1 VKKCVRPSDL
11 SGPANTVSAHC
22 FVPSL
27 CIAAL
32 CAFSALSLRAQNAN
46 LTSQYQWNPVQIGA
60 GGWMR
65 GMAVSPSDPTRRY
78 ARGDVDEV
86 YRWDN
91 SAQQWFPTKV
101 SGALP
106 AAYSA
111 APINGGGGAIAI
123 DPKNPN
129 HVLAV
134 FTLNGSA
141 DIGNSSGLNVFY
153 STDGAKTWTAGNLN
167 LSGNLSS
174 ETTGER
180 IVIDPNNS
188 NLAYLGPPGAG
199 AGNGNPDGL
208 QRSLD
213 GGITWAQVTG
223 GGLPVSTTSIRYEFQ
238 LPRIDGGTATASVA
252 GQTAS
257 KIVYVTYITHNEANK
272 DAVTGGGVLKSAD
285 GGNTWTDIT
294 GKILSSGSSTVG
306 FATLDNFGN
315 LWIADA
321 SNNNLYQYTRTG
333 YTWTTTTPP
342 HGGDSGIAVDPANAQ
357 RIFAAGGSSIARSL
371 NGGSSWT
378 DLGPLQYSSAQPIEW
393 LRPSSFRPQ
402 GHYDSVSALYMDP
415 AGVLWIACGNDGIL
429 TTTPNDATDSLTN
442 PPIWTSASE
451 GIEEAVSEPS
461 VVPPGGDPV
470 LTVEDETL
478 FTITDPSTYTAQ
490 HFPIDLWAN
499 NDGLSSS
506 TDSNYAP
513 NQPKYVVEV
522 SANLSEGNPSLLSS
536 QFSGYS
542 ADGGETWQVFP
553 SIAAG
558 THPCILYFGSIAV
571 SARPAGQENNPPGT
585 DNLVWI
591 PSNYNDFSIFAQG
604 PAPFYSKDGGAT
616 WTQTTSFNAAPGAL
630 QRTECPSNTSY
641 TYMGFQWGPWIFALS
656 QHLLVADPVTPGT
669 FYADL
674 TAGGFWKS
682 TDGGV
687 TWAQEP
693 ATNAPNDP
701 HHGTLATVPGVSG
714 DMWLIDGNGGASS
727 HGLFHTLDGGNTF
740 TRSPVF
746 DYAWTL
752 ALGKSAPGKSYPAIY
767 VYGLYHGDANWGVF
781 QSIDGGVTFNR
792 ISYYPYGILDIP
804 NTMTASWDVFGT
816 VYIGF
821 SGNTFY
827 YGVYNNAGAAPGA
840 PTLAATAANTTVS
853 LSWSPGAGG
862 TPTSFDLY
870 RGTASGKESSTPIA
884 TFDGSTSSYQ
894 DTGLT
899 AGATYYY
906 FLTATNTNS
915 ASPNSNE
922 VSATIAPAGISLGA
936 AASGSLSATVTAGG
950 TAVFNLALSSVNYV
964 GAITFSCAGVPATN
978 TCTSAPST
986 ATITAVTTSTP
997 VTIAVQTSLTTAA
1010 LAGEHRQLL
1019 GVMFWPISLLAAP
1032 LFLRRRRLRGRFVV
1046 GLATAFIMGI
1056 TACSS
1061 TSNSSQPA
1069 SSTYTLTVTATGT
1082 GGVSPATATLTLTV
1096 QP

>member
-1 VKKCVRPSDL
+1 MQKTVHLSDNNRP
-11 SGPANTVSAHC
+11 ARTVIAHRL
-22 FVPSL
+22 VTTL
-27 CIAAL
+27 LIAAL
-32 CAFSALSLRAQNAN
+32 CALSAPTTHAQDTD

-65 GMAVSPSDPTRRY
+65 GMAVSPSDSTRRY

-91 SAQQWFPTKV
+91 TAQQWFPTKV
-101 SGALP
+101 SGSFP

-123 DPKNPN
+123 DPRNPN

-141 DIGNSSGLNVFY
+141 DIGNSWGLNVF
-153 STDGAKTWTAGNLN
+153 SSADGAKTWTAGNLS

-188 NLAYLGPPGAG
+188 NVAYLGPPGAG

-213 GGITWAQVTG
+213 GGLTWAQVTG
-223 GGLPVSTTSIRYEFQ
+223 TGLPASTVSIRYEFQ
-238 LPRIDGGTATASVA
+238 LPRIDGGSGTASVG
-252 GQTAS
+252 GQTSS
-257 KIVYVTYITHNEANK
+257 KILYVTYITHNVANN

-285 GGNTWTDIT
+285 GGSTWTDIT
-294 GKILSSGSSTVG
+294 GKILSSGASTVG

-321 SNNNLYQYTRTG
+321 ANYNLYQYTRTG
-333 YTWTTTTPP
+333 TAWTTSTAP

-357 RIFAAGGSSIARSL
+357 RIFATGGSAMARSL
-371 NGGSSWT
+371 NGGASWT
-378 DLGPLQYSSAQPIEW
+378 DLGPVQYSTAQPIEW

-415 AGVLWIACGNDGIL
+415 SGILWIACGNDGIL
-429 TTTPNDATDSLTN
+429 TNTPNDATDSIAN
-442 PPIWTSASE
+442 PPIWTSSSE
-451 GIEEAVSEPS
+451 GIEEAVAEPS
-461 VVPPGGDPV
+461 VIPPGGDPV

-478 FTITDPSTYTAQ
+478 FTITDPSTYFAS

-499 NDGLSSS
+499 NDGLSSA

-513 NQPKYVVEV
+513 NQPQYVVEV
-522 SANLSEGNPSLLSS
+522 TDNLSEGTTTAPSSNFSS
-536 QFSGYS
+536 YS
-542 ADGGETWQVFP
+542 ADGGKTWQVFP

-558 THPCILYFGSIAV
+558 MHPCVLYFGSIAV
-571 SARPAGQENNPPGT
+571 SARPAGHENDAPGA

-604 PAPFYSKDGGAT
+604 PAPFYSKDGGST
-616 WTQTTSFNAAPGAL
+616 WTQTTSFNAAPGAI

-641 TYMGFQWGPWIFALS
+641 TYMGVQWGPWIFALS

-669 FYADL
+669 FYVDM

-687 TWAQEP
+687 TWTQEP
-693 ATNAPNDP
+693 ATNAPDYP
-701 HHGTLATVPGVSG
+701 HHGTLATVPGASG
-714 DMWLIDGNGGASS
+714 DMWLVDGNGGASS
-727 HGLFHTLDGGNTF
+727 HGLFHTLDGGNSF
-740 TRSPVF
+740 TRSAVF

-752 ALGKSAPGKSYPAIY
+752 ALGKPAPGKSYPAIY
-767 VYGLYHGDANWGVF
+767 VDGRYHGDANWGVF

-792 ISYYPYGILDIP
+792 IAYYPYGILDIP

-827 YGVYNNAGAAPGA
+827 YGVYNNAAAAPGA
-840 PTLAATAANTTVS
+840 PTLTAAAGNTEVN
-853 LSWSPGAGG
+853 LSWSLGAGG

-870 RGTASGKESSTPIA
+870 RGAASGKESSTPVA
-884 TFDGSTSSYQ
+884 TFDGTANSYQ

-899 AGATYYY
+899 NGTTYYY
-906 FLTATNTNS
+906 YLTATNMAGT
-915 ASPNSNE
+915 SPNSNE
-922 VSATIAPAGISLGA
+922 VSAAVAQPSIALGPAT
-936 AASGSLSATVTAGG
+936 SGSLSATVTAGG
-950 TAVFNLALSSVNYV
+950 TAVFNLALSSVNYAGTITYSCS
-964 GAITFSCAGVPATN
+964 GAPASY
-978 TCTSAPST
+978 TCTSVPST
-986 ATITAVTTSTP
+986 SNLTTATTSTP
-997 VTIAVQTSLTTAA
+997 LAISVQTSSTTAT
-1010 LAGEHRQLL
+1010 LPSEHRQLL
-1019 GVMFWPISLLAAP
+1019 GVLFLPVGLLAAP
-1032 LFLRRRRLRGRFVV
+1032 LFLRRRRLRGVFTA
-1046 GLATAFIMGI
+1046 LFMTAFLVAL

-1061 TSNSSQPA
+1061 TSTSSQPQ

-1082 GGVSPATATLTLTV
+1082 NGVTPATAALTLTV
-1096 QP
+1096 QQ